1 MKRTALVTGAAAGI
15 GLEVCR
21 ELARREY
28 RVILTARTLEKAA
41 RAARTLEGDV
51 RPAALEVTDP
61 AAAVRIE
68 EPVDV
73 LVNNATLYP
82 PHRDEGGVLDAPA
95 EEWRSLIET
104 NFLGAL
110 WAARAFVPGMLA
122 RGYGRVVNVSSDYGS
137 FGLGL
142 RGPASYSVSKAALNA
157 LTLKLAEDCRA
168 APDVK
173 VNAVHPGWA
182 RTKMGGKSATRSVAD
197 GAKEILRLATLPEGG
212 PSGGY
217 FHDGKQYPW

>member
-15 GLEVCR
+15 GLEVSR
-21 ELARREY
+21 VLASRGY
-28 RVILTARTLEKAA
+28 RVILTARTLERAREAA
-41 RAARTLEGDV
+41 HALPGEVHA
-51 RPAALEVTDP
+51 AALDVTDP
-61 AAAVRIE
+61 QAARRID

-73 LVNNATLYP
+73 LINNAALYP
-82 PHRDEGGVLDAPA
+82 PHRDDGGVLDVPD

-110 WAARAFVPGMLA
+110 WTARAFVPGMIA

-142 RGPASYSVSKAALNA
+142 KGPASYSVSKAALNA
-157 LTLKLAEDCRA
+157 LTLKLAEDCKHA
-168 APDVK
+168 SDVK
-173 VNAVHPGWA
+173 VNAVHPGWV
-182 RTKMGGKSATRSVAD
+182 RTKMGGKNATRSIED

-217 FHDGKQYPW
+217 FHDGKEYPW

>member
-1 MKRTALVTGAAAGI
+1 MKRTALVTGAAEGI

-21 ELARREY
+21 ELAGRGY
-28 RVILTARTLEKAA
+28 RVILTARTLEKAQKA
-41 RAARTLEGDV
+41 GGALAGDV
-51 RPAALEVTDP
+51 VPAALEVTDP
-61 AAAVRIE
+61 RAAARIE

-73 LVNNATLYP
+73 LVNNAALYP
-82 PHRDEGGVLDAPA
+82 PHRDEGGVLDAPE

-110 WAARAFVPGMLA
+110 WTARAFVPGMIA
-122 RGYGRVVNVSSDYGS
+122 RGFGRVVNVSSDYGS

-142 RGPASYSVSKAALNA
+142 KGPASYSVSKAALNA
-157 LTLKLAEDCRA
+157 LTLKLAEDCKA

-173 VNAVHPGWA
+173 VNAVHPGWV
-182 RTKMGGKSATRSVAD
+182 RTKMGGKNATRSVAE
-197 GAKEILRLATLPEGG
+197 GAKEILRLATLPEDG

>member
-28 RVILTARTLEKAA
+28 RVILTARTLEKAT
-41 RAARTLEGDV
+41 AAASALQGDI

-61 AAAVRIE
+61 QAARRLD

-73 LVNNATLYP
+73 LVNNAALYP
-82 PHRDEGGVLDAPA
+82 PHRGEGGVLDAPD

-110 WAARAFVPGMLA
+110 WTARAFVPGMIA

-142 RGPASYSVSKAALNA
+142 KGPASYSVSKAALNA
-157 LTLKLAEDCRA
+157 LTLKLAEDCKRT
-168 APDVK
+168 PDVK
-173 VNAVHPGWA
+173 VNAVHPGWV
-182 RTKMGGKSATRSVAD
+182 RTKMGGKNATRSIEE
-197 GAKEILRLATLPEGG
+197 GAREILRLATLPANG

-217 FHDGKQYPW
+217 FHDGEEYPW

>member
-1 MKRTALVTGAAAGI
+1 MNRTALVTGAAAGI

-28 RVILTARTLEKAA
+28 RVILTARTLEKAEA
-41 RAARTLEGDV
+41 AARTLEGDV
-51 RPAALEVTDP
+51 RPAALDVTDSQ
-61 AAAVRIE
+61 AARRID

-73 LVNNATLYP
+73 LVNNAALYP
-82 PHRDEGGVLDAPA
+82 PHRDKGGVLDVPD
-95 EEWRSLIET
+95 EEWRALIET

-110 WAARAFVPGMLA
+110 WTARAFVPGMIA

-142 RGPASYSVSKAALNA
+142 RGPASYSVGKAALNA
-157 LTLKLAEDCRA
+157 LTLKLAEDCRH

-173 VNAVHPGWA
+173 VNAVHPGWV
-182 RTKMGGKSATRSVAD
+182 RTKMGGPNATRSIED
-197 GAKEILRLATLPEGG
+197 GAKEILRLATLPADG
-212 PSGGY
+212 PSGRY
-217 FHDGKQYPW
+217 FHDGKEYPW

>member
-21 ELARREY
+21 ELARRGL
-28 RVILTARTLEKAA
+28 RVILTARTLDRAREAA
-41 RAARTLEGDV
+41 QGLEGDMH
-51 RPAALEVTDP
+51 PAALDVTDP
-61 AAAVRIE
+61 QAAQRID

-73 LVNNATLYP
+73 LVNNAALYP
-82 PHRDEGGVLDAPA
+82 PHRDRGGVLDVPE
-95 EEWRSLIET
+95 EEWRSLVET
-104 NFLGAL
+104 NFLGGL
-110 WAARAFVPGMLA
+110 WTARAFVPGMIA

-157 LTLKLAEDCRA
+157 LTLKLAEDCTA

-173 VNAVHPGWA
+173 VNAVHPGWV
-182 RTKMGGKSATRSVAD
+182 RTKMGGPNATRSLAD
-197 GAKEILRLATLPEGG
+197 GAKEILRLATLPADG
-212 PSGGY
+212 PSGKY
-217 FHDGKQYPW
+217 FHDGEEYPW

>member
-1 MKRTALVTGAAAGI
+1 MKRTALVTGAAEGI

-21 ELARREY
+21 ELARRGL
-28 RVILTARTLEKAA
+28 RVILTARTLEKAE
-41 RAARTLEGDV
+41 RAAGTLEGEV
-51 RPAALEVTDP
+51 LAAALDVTDP
-61 AAAVRIE
+61 QAARRLE

-73 LVNNATLYP
+73 LVNNAALYP
-82 PHRDEGGVLDAPA
+82 PHRDEGGVLDVPD

-110 WAARAFVPGMLA
+110 WTARAFVPGMIA
-122 RGYGRVVNVSSDYGS
+122 RGYGRVFNVSSDYGS

-157 LTLKLAEDCRA
+157 LTLKLAEDCA
-168 APDVK
+168 QAGDVK
-173 VNAVHPGWA
+173 VNAVHPGWV
-182 RTKMGGKSATRSVAD
+182 RTKMGGENATRSIEE
-197 GAKEILRLATLPEGG
+197 GAREILRLATLPADG

-217 FHDGKQYPW
+217 FHDAKEYPW